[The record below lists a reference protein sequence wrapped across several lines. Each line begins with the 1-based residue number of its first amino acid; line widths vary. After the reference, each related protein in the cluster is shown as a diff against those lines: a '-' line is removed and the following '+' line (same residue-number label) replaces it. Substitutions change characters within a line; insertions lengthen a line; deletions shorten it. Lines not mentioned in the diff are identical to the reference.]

1 MDQRRKSFKTVY
13 NGSDENRVQT
23 PDHQHHDSDNMSSR
37 LRERRSTRFGELS
50 TAKETA
56 NTSNV
61 RTVTN
66 TIKQP
71 NTEYS
76 TKERQALKRLII
88 ALGNKYAETI
98 VLHRKASMEVG
109 KLESQKKE
117 QKNKILQLKTL
128 QKTHKHGRNIHNRS
142 YSDSFRRRFQ
152 EAQNSLEAIEKN
164 LQKARKNRE
173 STEEDMEEAE
183 AEWKFEAMCSGEAYY
198 EDGKWKWRY

>member
-23 PDHQHHDSDNMSSR
+23 P
-37 LRERRSTRFGELS
+37 
-50 TAKETA
+50 ETA

-66 TIKQP
+66 TLKQP

-76 TKERQALKRLII
+76 TKDRQALKKLII
-88 ALGNKYAETI
+88 ALGNK
-98 VLHRKASMEVG
+98 S
-109 KLESQKKE
+109 
-117 QKNKILQLKTL
+117 
-128 QKTHKHGRNIHNRS
+128 
-142 YSDSFRRRFQ
+142 RFQ

>member
-23 PDHQHHDSDNMSSR
+23 PDRQHHDSDNMSSR

-76 TKERQALKRLII
+76 TKDRQALKRLII

-98 VLHRKASMEVG
+98 VLHRKASMEHSMNV
-109 KLESQKKE
+109 ETPASVD
-117 QKNKILQLKTL
+117 
-128 QKTHKHGRNIHNRS
+128 
-142 YSDSFRRRFQ
+142 SDGNDVEVASFEERASRW
-152 EAQNSLEAIEKN
+152 IEFGFNMK
-164 LQKARKNRE
+164 RI
-173 STEEDMEEAE
+173 S
-183 AEWKFEAMCSGEAYY
+183 
-198 EDGKWKWRY
+198 